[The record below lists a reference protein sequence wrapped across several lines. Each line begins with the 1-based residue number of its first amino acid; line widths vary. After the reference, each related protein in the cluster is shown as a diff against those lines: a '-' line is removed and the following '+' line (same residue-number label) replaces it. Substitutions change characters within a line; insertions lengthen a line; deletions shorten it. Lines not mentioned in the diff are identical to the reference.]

1 MKSNFKLKIKN
12 YNLTSGF
19 TLIELLLYITIVSF
33 MVVTLIP
40 LAWNVI
46 EGQAKVAV
54 EEEVY
59 ANGRNVSQ
67 RIKQEIRNATG
78 INSVTATSISLAVS
92 DGSKNPTIIDLS
104 GGKVRIKWGAA
115 TAVNLN
121 SDDTVVSGL
130 TFTDYTSVDNKTKH
144 IGFVF
149 TISDNLSATRQ
160 EYQESVAFRSS
171 AEMRSN

>member
-1 MKSNFKLKIKN
+1 
-12 YNLTSGF
+12 
-19 TLIELLLYITIVSF
+19 
-33 MVVTLIP
+33 
-40 LAWNVI
+40 
-46 EGQAKVAV
+46 
-54 EEEVY
+54 
-59 ANGRNVSQ
+59 
-67 RIKQEIRNATG
+67 
-78 INSVTATSISLAVS
+78 VS